1 MSINQIKQL
10 KTEGN
15 SVRFEAQSNEGRIH
29 LEGTGAIV
37 CEVSTDGEH
46 YRTVEHEEEFDVNGV
61 CEAPFKFYIGDR
73 VRFSAT
79 TLTKAWIN
87 NENVQ
92 LANRK

>member
-1 MSINQIKQL
+1 MSTNQIKQL

-29 LEGTGAIV
+29 LEGAGAIV

-46 YRTVEHEEEFDVNGV
+46 YRTVEHEEEFDTNGV
-61 CEAPFKFYIGDR
+61 CEAPFKFYIGDH

-92 LANRK
+92 LANR